1 MNMLL
6 VTSHKVSYQVTRL
19 YVGLVI
25 PNQKLQA
32 LKAICA
38 LKLKY
43 HLNRPTKA
51 TKLTHNLFNKY
62 VHILR

>member
-1 MNMLL
+1 MTMLL

-19 YVGLVI
+19 YVVI
-25 PNQKLQA
+25 PNQELQA